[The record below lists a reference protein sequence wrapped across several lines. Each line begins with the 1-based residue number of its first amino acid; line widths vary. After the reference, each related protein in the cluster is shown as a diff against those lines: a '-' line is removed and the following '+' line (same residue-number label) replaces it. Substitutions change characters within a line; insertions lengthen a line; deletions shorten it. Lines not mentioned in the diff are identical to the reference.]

1 MSRPSSQR
9 SNTSAWYASSAI
21 VRPTIAGSCAFR
33 RLNWSGCIEMRRA
46 CFRANA
52 PSAANRSVN
61 TSRHAAVQ
69 TGCDANGTMPEPIR
83 KARRPRATFQARTRS
98 RQARF
103 ASTVASRRSSE
114 YDASRKVRFAVQPIE
129 RLMHGY
135 PIRML
140 ERGVRRVYICRV
152 IRDPAQPV
160 CVDDQA
166 TLADGADDLKAF
178 RRLLETEGPTDRAI
192 ALFRR
197 TILDHYREFGRRMPW
212 RETTDPYRVLVSEV
226 MLQQTQVD
234 RVRPKY
240 AAFLEAFPDVASLAR
255 ASPADVLRAWQ
266 GLGYNRRALA
276 LQAAAARIVAEFG
289 GRVPEDPAVLETM
302 PGIGPATAAAIAAY
316 AFERPTVY
324 IETNVR
330 RVFLHFFFR
339 DRTGVTDAELRPLV
353 ERALDRE
360 RPREWYWA
368 LMDYGTM
375 LAKTTPNPNRRSAHH
390 AVQSRFEGSARQLRG
405 RVLKALLASGPLGA
419 AELGA
424 ATGAG
429 EDRLEPVLA
438 RLRKEGF
445 VAEDGPI
452 YRIPDGI
459 ATEHL
464 K

>member
-1 MSRPSSQR
+1 
-9 SNTSAWYASSAI
+9 
-21 VRPTIAGSCAFR
+21 
-33 RLNWSGCIEMRRA
+33 
-46 CFRANA
+46 
-52 PSAANRSVN
+52 
-61 TSRHAAVQ
+61 
-69 TGCDANGTMPEPIR
+69 
-83 KARRPRATFQARTRS
+83 
-98 RQARF
+98 
-103 ASTVASRRSSE
+103 
-114 YDASRKVRFAVQPIE
+114 
-129 RLMHGY
+129 
-135 PIRML
+135 
-140 ERGVRRVYICRV
+140 
-152 IRDPAQPV
+152 
-160 CVDDQA
+160 VDDQT
-166 TLADGADDLKAF
+166 TLSGGAGDLKAF
-178 RRLLETEGPTDRAI
+178 RALLEAEGPTDRAI
-192 ALFRR
+192 ALFRQDV
-197 TILDHYREFGRRMPW
+197 LDHYRAFGRRMPW
-212 RETTDPYRVLVSEV
+212 RETTDPYRILISEV

-240 AAFLEAFPDVASLAR
+240 AAFLEAFPDVEALAR

-289 GRVPEDPAVLETM
+289 GRVPDDPAVLETL
-302 PGIGPATAAAIAAY
+302 PGIGPATAAAIAVY
-316 AFERPTVY
+316 AFDRPTAF

-375 LAKTTPNPNRRSAHH
+375 LARTTPNPNRRSAHH

-405 RVLKALLASGPLGA
+405 RVLKVLLGAGPLGVEGLA
-419 AELGA
+419 A

-429 EDRLEPVLA
+429 PDRLGPVLDG
-438 RLRKEGF
+438 LRNEGF
-445 VAEDGPI
+445 VAEDGLI
-452 YRIPDGI
+452 YRIRDGN

>member
-1 MSRPSSQR
+1 M
-9 SNTSAWYASSAI
+9 
-21 VRPTIAGSCAFR
+21 
-33 RLNWSGCIEMRRA
+33 
-46 CFRANA
+46 
-52 PSAANRSVN
+52 
-61 TSRHAAVQ
+61 
-69 TGCDANGTMPEPIR
+69 
-83 KARRPRATFQARTRS
+83 
-98 RQARF
+98 
-103 ASTVASRRSSE
+103 
-114 YDASRKVRFAVQPIE
+114 
-129 RLMHGY
+129 
-135 PIRML
+135 
-140 ERGVRRVYICRV
+140 
-152 IRDPAQPV
+152 
-160 CVDDQA
+160 DDQA

-178 RRLLETEGPTDRAI
+178 RRLLETEGPTDRVI

-197 TILDHYREFGRRMPW
+197 TILDHYREFGRSMPW
-212 RETTDPYRVLVSEV
+212 RETTEPYRVLVSEV

-240 AAFLEAFPDVASLAR
+240 AAFLETFPDVASLAR
-255 ASPADVLRAWQ
+255 ASPADVLRVWQ

-276 LQAAAARIVAEFG
+276 LQTAAARIVAEFG
-289 GRVPEDPAVLETM
+289 GRVPDDPAVLQTL

-316 AFERPTVY
+316 AFNSPTVY

-353 ERALDRE
+353 DRALDRE

-390 AVQSRFEGSARQLRG
+390 AIQSRFEGSARQLRG
-405 RVLKALLASGPLGA
+405 RVLKTLLGFGPLGA
-419 AELGA
+419 ADLAA

-429 EDRLEPVLA
+429 QDRLGPVLA
-438 RLRKEGF
+438 QLRKEGF
-445 VAEDGPI
+445 IAEEGPI
-452 YRIPDGI
+452 YRIQDGI

>member
-1 MSRPSSQR
+1 M
-9 SNTSAWYASSAI
+9 
-21 VRPTIAGSCAFR
+21 
-33 RLNWSGCIEMRRA
+33 
-46 CFRANA
+46 
-52 PSAANRSVN
+52 
-61 TSRHAAVQ
+61 
-69 TGCDANGTMPEPIR
+69 
-83 KARRPRATFQARTRS
+83 
-98 RQARF
+98 
-103 ASTVASRRSSE
+103 
-114 YDASRKVRFAVQPIE
+114 
-129 RLMHGY
+129 
-135 PIRML
+135 
-140 ERGVRRVYICRV
+140 
-152 IRDPAQPV
+152 
-160 CVDDQA
+160 DDQT
-166 TLADGADDLKAF
+166 TLSGGAGDLKAF
-178 RRLLETEGPTDRAI
+178 RELLEAEGPTDRAV

-197 TILDHYREFGRRMPW
+197 TVLDHYRAFGRRMPW

-240 AAFLEAFPDVASLAR
+240 AAFLEAFPDVEALAR

-276 LQAAAARIVAEFG
+276 LQAAAARIVADYG
-289 GRVPEDPAVLETM
+289 GRVPDDPAVLETL

-316 AFERPTVY
+316 AFDRPTVY

-339 DRTGVTDAELRPLV
+339 DRNGVTDAELRPLV

-375 LAKTTPNPNRRSAHH
+375 LARTAPNPNRRSAHH
-390 AVQSRFEGSARQLRG
+390 AVQPRFEGSARQLRG
-405 RVLKALLASGPLGA
+405 RVLKVLLDAGPLPIEGLA
-419 AELGA
+419 AA
-424 ATGAG
+424 AGAG
-429 EDRLEPVLA
+429 PDRLGPVLD

-452 YRIPDGI
+452 YRIHDGN

>member
-1 MSRPSSQR
+1 M
-9 SNTSAWYASSAI
+9 SSAT
-21 VRPTIAGSCAFR
+21 VRSTIAGSFAFR
-33 RLNWSGCIEMRRA
+33 RLNWSECIEMRRP
-46 CFRANA
+46 CLRANA
-52 PSAANRSVN
+52 PITANWSARVE
-61 TSRHAAVQ
+61 RHGAVQ
-69 TGCDANGTMPEPIR
+69 TGCDANGTSPEPIR
-83 KARRPRATFQARTRS
+83 KERSPWATFQARTRS
-98 RQARF
+98 RQTRF
-103 ASTVASRRSSE
+103 ACTVASRRSSE
-114 YDASRKVRFAVQPIE
+114 YDASRKVWFAVQSIE

-140 ERGVRRVYICRV
+140 RRMDLRVYICRV
-152 IRDPAQPV
+152 NRDRAQPV
-160 CVDDQA
+160 YVDDQT
-166 TLADGADDLKAF
+166 TLSGGAGDLKAF
-178 RRLLETEGPTDRAI
+178 RELLEAEGPTDRAI

-197 TILDHYREFGRRMPW
+197 TVLDHYRAVGRRMPW

-240 AAFLEAFPDVASLAR
+240 RAFLEAFPDVRALAR

-289 GRVPEDPAVLETM
+289 ERVPDDPAVLETL

-316 AFERPTVY
+316 AFDRPTVF

-375 LAKTTPNPNRRSAHH
+375 LARTAPNPNRRSAHH
-390 AVQSRFEGSARQLRG
+390 AVQSPFEGSARQLRG
-405 RVLKALLASGPLGA
+405 RVLKVLLGAGPLGVEGLA
-419 AELGA
+419 A

-429 EDRLEPVLA
+429 QDRLGPVLD

-445 VAEDGPI
+445 VAEDGPV
-452 YRIPDGI
+452 YRIRDGN